1 MKMPAQRT
9 ASITLLWILLSS
21 IAAQAQISVPPARQR
36 TVERINRYLDT
47 LEARGFSG
55 SVLVELDSSRI
66 VSRGYGLRDRARGLS
81 NTPTTVFDIGSITKQ
96 FTAAALLTLE
106 MQGKLRVGDSLG
118 IYFPKSPGDKA
129 GITLHQL
136 LRHESGLPSTI
147 GRDYDKISAPAFV
160 DSVLKAP
167 LLFTPGTRFSY
178 SNIGYSLLA
187 MIIEKVSGQP
197 YEEYLYTNL
206 WKPSGMESTG
216 YRRPHFN
223 PESIAV
229 GYDRD
234 GNVWGKP
241 TEKPWDDDGPSWHL
255 RGNGGILS
263 TTEDLA
269 RWHHALLGDKIL
281 TPAARTK
288 YYHPVLRSTEA
299 TDSYYAYGWDV
310 HRTPRNTLL
319 LWHNGANGI
328 FYADFARYIDDGVT
342 IIVLMNQMHP
352 DFREVPAE
360 LARTIFDSTYT
371 PSVPIADNA
380 ANRALTASLVTLAAD
395 KGADRAMEV
404 YTARPHGEDLI
415 EFRVNERG
423 YDLLGE
429 KQYAKAI
436 EVFRLNVLAFPGS
449 ANAYDS
455 LGEAYQSAGLTDRAI
470 ENYRK
475 SVALDPGN
483 MNAIKILKTLTGK

>member
-1 MKMPAQRT
+1 M
-9 ASITLLWILLSS
+9 
-21 IAAQAQISVPPARQR
+21 
-36 TVERINRYLDT
+36 ERLNRYLDT

-55 SVLVELDSSRI
+55 AVLVELDSSRV
-66 VSRGYGLRDRARGLS
+66 VSRGYGLRDRARGLK

-118 IYFPKSPGDKA
+118 MYFPNSPADKA
-129 GITLHQL
+129 CITLHQL
-136 LRHESGLPSTI
+136 LRHASGLPSTI
-147 GRDYDKISAPAFV
+147 GRDYEKISARAFV
-160 DSVLKAP
+160 DSVINAP
-167 LLFTPGTRFSY
+167 LLFTPGTRFGY

-197 YEEYLYTNL
+197 YEEYLYANL

-216 YRRPHFN
+216 YRRPQFN
-223 PESIAV
+223 PELIAV
-229 GYDRD
+229 GYDRE

-241 TEKPWDDDGPSWHL
+241 TEKTWDNDGPFWHL

-269 RWHHALLGDKIL
+269 RWHHALLSETIL

-288 YYHPVLRSTEA
+288 YYHPALRSTET

-319 LWHNGANGI
+319 LRHNGANGI

-342 IIVLMNQMHP
+342 IIALMNQMHP
-352 DFREVPAE
+352 NFRDVNAE
-360 LARTIFDSTYT
+360 LARMVFDPAYM
-371 PSVPIADNA
+371 PPIPIADNA
-380 ANRALTASLVTLAAD
+380 ANRALTASLVTLSIEQ
-395 KGADRAMEV
+395 GAERGLEAYTRRA
-404 YTARPHGEDLI
+404 RGEDLI

-423 YDLLGE
+423 YDLLRE
-429 KQYAKAI
+429 NQYSQAI
-436 EVFRLNVLAFPGS
+436 EVFRLNVFAFPES
-449 ANAYDS
+449 DNAYDS
-455 LGEAYQSAGLTDRAI
+455 LGEAYLSAGLTDRAI

-475 SVALDPGN
+475 SVALNPGN
-483 MNAIKILKTLTGK
+483 MNAIEILKTLTGR